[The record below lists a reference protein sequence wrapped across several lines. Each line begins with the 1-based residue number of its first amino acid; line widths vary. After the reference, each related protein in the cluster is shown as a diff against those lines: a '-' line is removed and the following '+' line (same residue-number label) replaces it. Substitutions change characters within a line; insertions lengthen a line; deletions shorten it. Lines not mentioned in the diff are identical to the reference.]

1 MQALCNA
8 LVTGASCTRLIADL
22 NLGAQI
28 LMIVSLWIG
37 FYFARTR
44 QIPRHRNMQTTIV
57 VVNLFFIAFVM
68 ITSFYAFVIAGGATG
83 GVVAQLMI
91 VHGLLGL
98 LAELTGIYLV
108 LRMRTQLIPPR
119 WRVRNFKLVMRMTL
133 GLWSLIVVLGLGIYA
148 YRYLMPAA
156 AAAPSNLARLQRAA
170 DDVAIHADELQAA
183 VARGNLPTA
192 KRHAE
197 HLINLIEGKNGAD
210 YGDIDK
216 DGLVEDPGD
225 GTGALNYLTRVREDA
240 TSAASSRTQAVAA
253 SDQVRTAL
261 LKIITDA
268 KTVAQ
273 ASDLNAASAP
283 AGELVALS
291 QQIDKGA
298 SNSVPNVAQL
308 LGGSTTLPP
317 VSAENAAGVA
327 NTIAVN
333 LKDFAF
339 VPPSLTIKQGTT
351 VVFVNQDP
359 AKHTATSDSR
369 VFDSADIAPGKSFS
383 FTFNTAGTFP
393 YYCEFHGDKGGVDM
407 AGKIVVQ

>member
-44 QIPRHRNMQTTIV
+44 QIPRHRNMQTTVV

-119 WRVRNFKLVMRMTL
+119 WRVRNFKLVMRTTL
-133 GLWSLIVVLGLGIYA
+133 GLWTLIVVLGLGIYA

-183 VARGNLPTA
+183 AARGNLSTT

-197 HLINLIEGKNGAD
+197 HLINLIEGKSGAD

-240 TSAASSRTQAVAA
+240 TSAGSSGAQAVAA

-317 VSAENAAGVA
+317 VTAENAAGAA
-327 NTIAVN
+327 NTSVVN
-333 LKDFAF
+333 LKNFAF
-339 VPPSLTIKQGTT
+339 VPATLTIKQGTT

-359 AKHTATSDSR
+359 AKHTATSDLSL
-369 VFDSADIAPGKSFS
+369 I
-383 FTFNTAGTFP
+383 
-393 YYCEFHGDKGGVDM
+393 H
-407 AGKIVVQ
+407 I